1 MHLENR
7 MCFSVKE
14 VIKLGVLSVSHI
26 LFLPWRHLPTDLQDC
41 NGAPGLSNSSNLVME
56 DVEGRAT
63 SDVPL
68 RFWKRYKKCSTSNL
82 KSA

>member
-1 MHLENR
+1 MEFCLSATF
-7 MCFSVKE
+7 FSFRGGIYQQIFRTAMGPPVS
-14 VIKLGVLSVSHI
+14 VIVM
-26 LFLPWRHLPTDLQDC
+26 
-41 NGAPGLSNSSNLVME
+41 VME

-82 KSA
+82 KSARIL